1 MNRLGRKVSLII
13 LTILSIIGFSLTG
26 GVNDVT
32 VICIGRIISGLSIGA
47 SVLVGKL
54 NDICKYYSTKSV
66 NTPRIINCIAVRNI

>member
-54 NDICKYYSTKSV
+54 NDIYLHKYK
-66 NTPRIINCIAVRNI
+66 